1 MIMLSRRHFAATGLG
16 AAAASTVHAA
26 GFKPNVLMIAV
37 DDLNDWVGC
46 LGGHPQART
55 PNLDKLAA
63 RGMLFT
69 NAHCN
74 APLCNPSRASLM
86 TGIRPSTSGIYDNG
100 QPWRK
105 SPVLAKAV
113 TITQHFRAQG
123 YRVLGGGKIYHG
135 AYPDAASWDSYFP
148 DQIHTKPQDPA
159 PSKLPANGIPKTG
172 NLDWGPLDVA
182 DSKMGDTQVVD
193 WALAE
198 LNRVQAQP
206 LFLGCGLFRPHLPWY
221 VPAKYFDLFPL
232 NTIITPKVLPNDL
245 DDVPPIGV
253 QFAKPRGD
261 HASITGRNKWK
272 EAVQAYLAA
281 IAFMDAQLGRLI
293 EGFDRSPRKPDTH
306 IVLWSDHGWHLGE
319 KLHWRK
325 FSLWEE
331 STRNVFLTVAPGV
344 TKPGTRC
351 GRPVSLLDLY
361 PTLNELC
368 GLPARRELEGRSL
381 MPLLRNPSLES
392 WDAPVLTTYFQ
403 NNHSLRDQRWR
414 YTRYS
419 DGGEE
424 LYDHHADPMEWANLA
439 GRAEYAGVKTQLAR
453 WLPKVNAADSI
464 HIKGLD
470 EE

>member
-1 MIMLSRRHFAATGLG
+1 MLSRRHFAATSLG
-16 AAAASTVHAA
+16 AAAASRAHAA
-26 GFKPNVLMIAV
+26 AAKPNILMIAV

-63 RGMLFT
+63 RGLLFT
-69 NAHCN
+69 NTHCS

-86 TGIRPSTSGIYDNG
+86 TGILPSTSGIYDNG

-105 SPVLAKAV
+105 SPALAKAV
-113 TITQHFRAQG
+113 TITQHFRANG

-135 AYPDAASWDSYFP
+135 AYPDAASWDAYFP

-159 PSKLPANGIPKTG
+159 PAKLPANGIPNTG
-172 NLDWGPLDVA
+172 NLDWGPLNVA

-193 WALAE
+193 WALGE

-232 NTIITPKVLPNDL
+232 NSIILPKVLPNDL
-245 DDVPPIGV
+245 DDVPPIAV

-261 HASITGRNKWK
+261 HAGITGHNKWK

-281 IAFMDAQLGRLI
+281 IAFMDGQLGRLI
-293 EGFDRSPRKPDTH
+293 DGFDRSPRAQDTH

-344 TKPGTRC
+344 AKPGTRC
-351 GRPVSLLDLY
+351 NRPVSLLDLY

-419 DGGEE
+419 EGGEE
-424 LYDHHADPMEWANLA
+424 LYDRQADPMEWTNLA
-439 GRAEYAGVKTQLAR
+439 GRAEYAGVKADLSR
-453 WLPKVNAADSI
+453 WLPKVNAAPSI
-464 HIKGLD
+464 HAKGLA

>member
-1 MIMLSRRHFAATGLG
+1 MITRRHFAAAGIG
-16 AAAASTVHAA
+16 AAAASAA
-26 GFKPNVLMIAV
+26 GTKPNILMIAV

-46 LGGHPQART
+46 LGGHPQTRT

-63 RGMLFT
+63 RGQLFT

-74 APLCNPSRASLM
+74 APLCNPSRASVM
-86 TGIRPSTSGIYDNG
+86 TGIRPSTSGVYDNG

-105 SPVLAKAV
+105 SPVLKDAV
-113 TITQHFRAQG
+113 SIPQHFRAQG
-123 YRVLGGGKIYHG
+123 YRVVGGGKIYHG
-135 AYPDAASWDSYFP
+135 AYPDAASWDGYFP
-148 DQIHTKPQDPA
+148 DQIRNKPPDPV
-159 PSKLPANGIPKTG
+159 PSTRPLEGIGG
-172 NLDWGPLDVA
+172 NMDWGALNVP
-182 DSKMGDTQVVD
+182 DSKMGDAQVVD
-193 WALAE
+193 WAVAE
-198 LNRVQAQP
+198 LNRTQSGP
-206 LFLGCGLFRPHLPWY
+206 LFLGCGLFRPHLPWH
-221 VPAKYFDLFPL
+221 VPGQYFDLFPL
-232 NTIITPKVLPNDL
+232 NDIVLPNVKTDDL

-261 HASITGRNKWK
+261 HAAITGQNKWK
-272 EAVQAYLAA
+272 NAVQAYLAS

-293 EGFDRSPRKPDTH
+293 EGFDRSPRAKDTH

-331 STRNVFLTVAPGV
+331 STRNVMLTVAPGV
-344 TKPGTRC
+344 TTPGSRC
-351 GRPVSLLDLY
+351 NRPVSLIDLY

-381 MPLLRNPSLES
+381 MPLLRNPALD
-392 WDAPVLTTYFQ
+392 WDAPALTTYFKD
-403 NNHSLRDQRWR
+403 NHSLRNERWR

-424 LYDHHADPMEWANLA
+424 LYDHHADPMEWTNLA
-439 GRAEYAGVKTQLAR
+439 SRPEYATVKTQLAR
-453 WLPKVNAADSI
+453 SLPRTNAAASM
-464 HIKGLD
+464 HAKGTG